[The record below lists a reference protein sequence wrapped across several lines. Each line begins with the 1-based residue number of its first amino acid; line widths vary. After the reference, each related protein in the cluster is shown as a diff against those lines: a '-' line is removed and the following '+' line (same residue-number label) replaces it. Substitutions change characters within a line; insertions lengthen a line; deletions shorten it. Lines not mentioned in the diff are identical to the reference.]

1 MQFIKLLLIIFSVS
15 GIAQKADLSFSLIQA
30 IEYAQQNNAT
40 LKAADLQIKAAEE
53 KKWETISIGLPKVDA
68 TIGYNNWIK
77 QQVSLIPAAA
87 FDNTQSII
95 NVVNNYFDAN
105 QINNNVSQAEGLIPI
120 RFGTKQSMD
129 ANLSLRQLIFDGS
142 YFVGLKS
149 VQIYVDIEEGLRNK
163 TSVELKKST
172 TEAYGNVLL
181 AKESIRIIKGNIEI
195 LKSTIKEV
203 QKLYE
208 NGLTEEENLE
218 QLQITLAILES
229 SLKNNIIQEKGAL
242 QLLNLIL
249 GIDINKPIILSDDF
263 EELIKNN
270 LDLSII
276 LNNNNIK
283 KSADYLI
290 RENDKVSKEL
300 LILYEKSKLLPKI
313 NAFLNSGYSGY
324 SDTFNFTNKSQKW
337 YGSTIFGLK
346 MDIPIFS
353 SAEQLSKINRAKID
367 LEKSIL
373 LLDEFEKKLSIQ
385 VNIAKG
391 NYQFAVEEYFNQKRN
406 LALAERIENK
416 NKIKFIEGLSS
427 SFELK
432 EAQSQLYN
440 SQQNYLMSMFNII
453 STKAKLESLISEN
466 NKN

>member
-1 MQFIKLLLIIFSVS
+1 M
-15 GIAQKADLSFSLIQA
+15 
-30 IEYAQQNNAT
+30 
-40 LKAADLQIKAAEE
+40 
-53 KKWETISIGLPKVDA
+53 
-68 TIGYNNWIK
+68 
-77 QQVSLIPAAA
+77 
-87 FDNTQSII
+87 
-95 NVVNNYFDAN
+95 
-105 QINNNVSQAEGLIPI
+105 
-120 RFGTKQSMD
+120 
-129 ANLSLRQLIFDGS
+129 
-142 YFVGLKS
+142 
-149 VQIYVDIEEGLRNK
+149 
-163 TSVELKKST
+163 
-172 TEAYGNVLL
+172 
-181 AKESIRIIKGNIEI
+181 
-195 LKSTIKEV
+195 
-203 QKLYE
+203 
-208 NGLTEEENLE
+208 
-218 QLQITLAILES
+218 
-229 SLKNNIIQEKGAL
+229 
-242 QLLNLIL
+242 
-249 GIDINKPIILSDDF
+249 
-263 EELIKNN
+263 
-270 LDLSII
+270 
-276 LNNNNIK
+276 
-283 KSADYLI
+283 
-290 RENDKVSKEL
+290 SKEL

>member
-290 RENDKVSKEL
+290 
-300 LILYEKSKLLPKI
+300 
-313 NAFLNSGYSGY
+313 
-324 SDTFNFTNKSQKW
+324 
-337 YGSTIFGLK
+337 
-346 MDIPIFS
+346 
-353 SAEQLSKINRAKID
+353 
-367 LEKSIL
+367 
-373 LLDEFEKKLSIQ
+373 
-385 VNIAKG
+385 
-391 NYQFAVEEYFNQKRN
+391 
-406 LALAERIENK
+406 
-416 NKIKFIEGLSS
+416 
-427 SFELK
+427 
-432 EAQSQLYN
+432 
-440 SQQNYLMSMFNII
+440 
-453 STKAKLESLISEN
+453 
-466 NKN
+466 

>member
-283 KSADYLI
+283 KSSDYLI

>member
-453 STKAKLESLISEN
+453 STKAKLESLTSEN